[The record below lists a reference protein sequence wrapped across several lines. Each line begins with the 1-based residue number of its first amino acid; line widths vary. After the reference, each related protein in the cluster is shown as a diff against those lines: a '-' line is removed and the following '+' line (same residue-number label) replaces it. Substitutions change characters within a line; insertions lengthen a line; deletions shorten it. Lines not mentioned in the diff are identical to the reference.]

1 MEDNIKSGLGPSDL
15 VFYQEGGNI
24 MSGGFLINNIFLG
37 GNQPVLKTI
46 NSSKT
51 QSGDSVSSIFKD
63 LAVPAGL
70 FHLQQNPTKHF
81 LPSTFGS
88 NEVVEDT
95 LYDKLLKL
103 MEPDNDKRKKQ
114 SKKVKISKNNKTKRN
129 KKS

>member
-51 QSGDSVSSIFKD
+51 QSGGSVSSIFKD

-70 FHLQQNPTKHF
+70 FYLQQNPTKNF
-81 LPSTFGS
+81 LPSIFGS
-88 NEVVEDT
+88 N
-95 LYDKLLKL
+95 
-103 MEPDNDKRKKQ
+103 
-114 SKKVKISKNNKTKRN
+114 
-129 KKS
+129 

>member
-1 MEDNIKSGLGPSDL
+1 MRDNIKDGFNPDDL

-24 MSGGFLINNIFLG
+24 MSGGFSINNMFLS
-37 GNQPVLKTI
+37 GNQPVLKTM
-46 NSSKT
+46 NSSKF
-51 QSGDSVSSIFKD
+51 QEGGSISSIFKD

-88 NEVVEDT
+88 NEVIEDT

-114 SKKVKISKNNKTKRN
+114 TKKVKNSKNNKTKRN
-129 KKS
+129 KKT